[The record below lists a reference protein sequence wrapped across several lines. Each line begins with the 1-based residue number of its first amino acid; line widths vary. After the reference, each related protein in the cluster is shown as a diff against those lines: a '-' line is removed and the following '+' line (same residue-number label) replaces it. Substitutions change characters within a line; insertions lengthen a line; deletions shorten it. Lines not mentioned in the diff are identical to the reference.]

1 MKRFLRIFALLMAA
15 SMLLWIAGCGD
26 DDDDD
31 DEDTTPPAF
40 ISSVPAEGAVDIAG
54 NAVVTFT
61 FDEDIATATLVSGGT
76 GVVAAVGTA
85 VTFTPGAGTPLGP
98 GPVTLTI
105 SAEDAAGNATTATVN
120 FTAKEPDPDP
130 PVLDGPSC
138 VPKDGA
144 SGVDP
149 AGMTELVIAANEDLS
164 DARVLST
171 DPEFNFT
178 DEVAGKLVTLTFL
191 QWSPPNETTVTVELE
206 MTDLAGNP
214 GTVTYSFTTMAKE
227 E

>member
-31 DEDTTPPAF
+31 DDEDTTPPAL
-40 ISSVPAEGAVDIAG
+40 ISSVPAAGGTAAG
-54 NAVVTFT
+54 NAAVTMT
-61 FDEDIATATLVSGGT
+61 FDEDIASATVVSGGT
-76 GVVAAVGTA
+76 GAAVPAGTV
-85 VTFTPGAGTPLGP
+85 VTFTPSPALPAGA
-98 GPVTLTI
+98 VTLVI
-105 SAEDAAGNATTATVN
+105 SVKDAAGNETQATLS
-120 FTAKEPDPDP
+120 FTAIEPDPDP

-138 VPKDGA
+138 VPKDGE

-164 DARVLST
+164 DAKVKST

-178 DEVAGKLVTLTFL
+178 DKTEGKLVTLTFL

-206 MTDLAGNP
+206 MIDLAGNP
-214 GTVTYSFTTMAKE
+214 ATVTYSFTTMAKE